1 EKPGI
6 VTAIAKYHMTEI
18 ARTILNDSM
27 DIHSGRAIQE
37 GPMNYLSSH
46 YLGVPVAITV
56 EGANILTRNL
66 MIFGQGA
73 TRCHPYVLK
82 EMEAA
87 ANPDEKQGAKEFDE
101 LLFKHIAHATKNTF
115 GAFGA
120 AV

>member
-1 EKPGI
+1 
-6 VTAIAKYHMTEI
+6 
-18 ARTILNDSM
+18 
-27 DIHSGRAIQE
+27 
-37 GPMNYLSSH
+37 
-46 YLGVPVAITV
+46 
-56 EGANILTRNL
+56 

-101 LLFKHIAHATKNTF
+101 L
-115 GAFGA
+115 